1 MKIKLIFLLLVLT
14 LNSFSQEESSSIY
27 HSISFFKQP
36 SKDTVSITEIIKNYK
51 LGNFKKEEQPKI
63 YKHLGENTLW
73 NHFSLLP
80 ATSTKTAYK
89 YFTIANPYL
98 PYGKIYLKKGNQID
112 TLYKVS
118 NNKEFPHKNIFYRH
132 PVWKIPVDNNIKTD
146 VFLEVKNKDTR
157 TRMSFFLETENQF
170 LKRVET
176 EYFYFGMFIAFL
188 ISMAFI
194 LVFFAILK
202 KEYTVLFYPLYIFTV
217 LIEFLAGKGI
227 GVQYFW
233 SGSEF
238 AINNIRSLSQTIG
251 VACIGFFYM
260 KFYKLNK
267 SQVIPKLLFKIGAY
281 IALTLLLFYI
291 YKFFFGGLIVL
302 YLYVWTILKV
312 IAFIWVLNH
321 LYLTITKQLPI
332 YLVIAFILPILAII
346 SGQIINPSVHN
357 SLYIK
362 FSGSTIYYITLVLEI
377 LLFTR
382 FIFGSVIETQ
392 FKYFKLK
399 KVSNELKY
407 NFQNKTLAFQHTER
421 NNLVNNVHDTF
432 GGYLEALKLRL
443 LQKDEKTPEKVEEI
457 LDAFYKDYRY
467 LLNSLYAP
475 KVNADNFIDSLIEF
489 CTKIDN
495 LTKHKI
501 SYNFDL
507 KNIELSQD
515 KCVHLYRIISEL
527 TTNAIKY
534 SKASEIKITLN
545 QHKNQLITLKVTDNG
560 IGFDEKI
567 ITKKGFGLESV
578 KNRVKQINGT
588 LQINTNKKGSN
599 FEINIPITND

>member
-1 MKIKLIFLLLVLT
+1 MKIKLPLILFFFT
-14 LNSFSQEESSSIY
+14 LFSFSQKEASSIY
-27 HSISFFKQP
+27 TSISFFKQP
-36 SKDTVSITEIIKNYK
+36 SKDVVSIKEIIKNYE
-51 LGNFKKEEQPKI
+51 LGRFQQEKKPKI
-63 YKHLGENTLW
+63 YKNLGENTLW
-73 NHFSLLP
+73 NHFLLP
-80 ATSTKTAYK
+80 QSTTENDYK

-98 PYGKIYLKKGNQID
+98 PYGKIYLKKGDKID
-112 TLYKVS
+112 SLYRVS

-132 PVWKIPVDNNIKTD
+132 PVWKLPIDTTQQTE
-146 VFLEVKNKDTR
+146 VFLKVKNKDTR
-157 TRMSFFLETENQF
+157 TRLSYFLETENQF

-176 EYFYFGMFIAFL
+176 EYFYFGMYIAFL
-188 ISMAFI
+188 ICMALI
-194 LVFFAILK
+194 LVFFAVIK
-202 KEYTVLFYPLYIFTV
+202 KEYAVLFYALYIFTV

-233 SGSEF
+233 SASEF

-251 VACIGFFYM
+251 VASIGCFYL

-267 SQVIPKLLFKIGAY
+267 SQAIPKLLFKIGAY
-281 IALTLLLFYI
+281 IALALLLFYL
-291 YKFFFGGLIVL
+291 YKFFFGGLVVL

-312 IAFIWVLNH
+312 IAFIWILNH

-332 YLVIAFILPILAII
+332 YLVIAFILPIIAII
-346 SGQIINPSVHN
+346 SGQIINPSVYN
-357 SLYIK
+357 NLAIT
-362 FSGSTIYYITLVLEI
+362 FSGSTIYYIALALEI

-382 FIFGSVIETQ
+382 FIFGSVIEAQ

-399 KVSNELKY
+399 KVSDELKY

-443 LQKDEKTPEKVEEI
+443 LQNDEKSPEKVKEI
-457 LDAFYKDYRY
+457 LDAFYNDYRY

-475 KVNADNFIDSLIEF
+475 KINSDNFIESLIEF

-501 SYNFDL
+501 NYNFNL

-515 KCVHLYRIISEL
+515 KCVHLYRVISEL

-534 SKASEIKITLN
+534 SKATEIKISMN
-545 QHKNQLITLKVTDNG
+545 DHKNQLIILNVTDNG
-560 IGFDEKI
+560 IGFNEDLVL
-567 ITKKGFGLESV
+567 KKGFGLESV
-578 KNRVKQINGT
+578 KKRVEQIEGT
-588 LQINTNKKGSN
+588 LKIDTSKKGSN
-599 FEINIPITND
+599 FEIKIPIIND